1 LPSGSP
7 QPVIDPLQFG
17 AAASLAFGGLPWAR
31 RLLVR
36 GTILSILARG
46 LLRASLVVRLILS
59 AGIALDA
66 MIAAAIL
73 VLLVPT
79 WP

>member
-7 QPVIDPLQFG
+7 QPVIDPLQLG
-17 AAASLAFGGLPWAR
+17 AVASLAFGGLPWAW

-36 GTILSILARG
+36 GIALSIPARG
-46 LLRASLVVRLILS
+46 LLRAPFVVRLIVF

-79 WP
+79 